1 MGNGIPTLTIKN
13 GSYVQ
18 QAVLQFGT
26 YATQVISLYPGR
38 DYAEFEYTIGPID
51 ISDNLGKEIITR
63 FSTDLETK
71 NTFYTDANGR
81 EMQTRV
87 INFRPTWPIVV
98 FEPVAGNYYPVN
110 SAAYIR
116 DESRNVQ
123 LTILTDRSQGGG
135 SVVDGDLEVMLHRR
149 LLADDGRG
157 VGEPLNETA
166 FGHGLIIK
174 TRHYVFF
181 DTPDSSSI
189 THRIR
194 AEQLANPLIPLFSNE
209 SSYASKHIGNYS
221 AFSSL
226 PPNIHLQTL
235 QQLDEHHYL
244 LRLNHLFESAESPTY
259 NGPVT
264 VSLSSI
270 FFTVLG
276 VTSAQEVSLS
286 ANQPVTDKKPMEWII
301 NPKYQDNIVMPQP
314 AHERRFEGDDYSVT
328 IYPMQ
333 IRTFILA

>member
-1 MGNGIPTLTIKN
+1 L
-13 GSYVQ
+13 
-18 QAVLQFGT
+18 LF
-26 YATQVISLYPGR
+26 
-38 DYAEFEYTIGPID
+38 
-51 ISDNLGKEIITR
+51 
-63 FSTDLETK
+63 
-71 NTFYTDANGR
+71 
-81 EMQTRV
+81 
-87 INFRPTWPIVV
+87 
-98 FEPVAGNYYPVN
+98 FEPVAGNYYPIN
-110 SAAYIR
+110 TAAYIR

-189 THRIR
+189 THRFR
-194 AEQLANPLIPLFSNE
+194 AEQLANPLIPLFSND
-209 SSYASKHIGNYS
+209 SSYGSKHIGNYS

-235 QQLDEHHYL
+235 QQLDDQHYL
-244 LRLNHLFESAESPTY
+244 LRLNHLFESDENPSY

-270 FFTVLG
+270 FFGELG
-276 VTSAQEVSLS
+276 VSSAQEVSLS
-286 ANQPVTDKKPMEWII
+286 ANQPVGDKKPMEWIV
-301 NPKYQDNIVMPQP
+301 NNKNQRNIVMPQP
-314 AHERRFEGDDYSVT
+314 AHERKFEGDDYSIT

-333 IRTFILA
+333 IRSFILS